1 MTNSGY
7 HEKNVPYRY
16 TQKAQDERDW
26 KKTLDNNNF
35 SRSSSQKE
43 KYRKNYDDIIWIRK

>member
-1 MTNSGY
+1 MNSGY
-7 HEKNVPYRY
+7 HEPNVPYRY

-35 SRSSSQKE
+35 SRTSGQKN
-43 KYRKNYDDIIWIRK
+43 KYRKNYDDIDWTKK

>member
-1 MTNSGY
+1 MNSGY
-7 HEKNVPYRY
+7 HEPNVPYRY

-35 SRSSSQKE
+35 QE
-43 KYRKNYDDIIWIRK
+43 QLGRKINIVKTMTI